1 MLLIQIKS
9 VCVSE
14 LISQYKLFSL
24 KGLQN
29 KGLANLFSLK
39 VPSLVKMCHTFK
51 YYSSCFVSR
60 VEN

>member
-29 KGLANLFSLK
+29 KGLANLLSLK
-39 VPSLVKMCHTFK
+39 VLSLVKMCHTFK
-51 YYSSCFVSR
+51 YY
-60 VEN
+60 

>member
-14 LISQYKLFSL
+14 LISQYKPFSL

-51 YYSSCFVSR
+51 YY
-60 VEN
+60 